1 MFVILYIL
9 HCFLDVKWRHSTDA
23 VEKGKI
29 TYACKVCWIEYRQ
42 FLERRFSL
50 IVDTPSQKLLKWL
63 AACKLL
69 AAVAVLICWLYT
81 IGGK

>member
-29 TYACKVCWIEYRQ
+29 TYACKVCLIEYRQ
-42 FLERRFSL
+42 FLERRFPLTSKHIVVHLAKYLALSL
-50 IVDTPSQKLLKWL
+50 KAIEADDCL
-63 AACKLL
+63 
-69 AAVAVLICWLYT
+69 
-81 IGGK
+81 